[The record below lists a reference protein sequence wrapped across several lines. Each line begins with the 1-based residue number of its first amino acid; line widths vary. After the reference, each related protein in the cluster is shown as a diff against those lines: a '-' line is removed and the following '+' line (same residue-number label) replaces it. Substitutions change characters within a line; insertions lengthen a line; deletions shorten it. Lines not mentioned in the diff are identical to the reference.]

1 MDWQGLGSELQRV
14 LRGQLHSSSKQLR
27 LALKSPL
34 IWGSEQSLPVAGL
47 DALNGQSVLYS
58 LRKSLSEV
66 SKENISSTSSCC
78 AFFCSAAN
86 SKHPQW

>member
-1 MDWQGLGSELQRV
+1 MDWLGLRSRLQHV
-14 LRGQLHSSSKQLR
+14 LHRQLHSSSKQLR

-47 DALNGQSVLYS
+47 DALSGQSVLYS

-66 SKENISSTSSCC
+66 STR
-78 AFFCSAAN
+78 
-86 SKHPQW
+86 